1 MVQNGHVNYV
11 MVTQFLLKMIKSLNM
26 GLEHTLAGK
35 WTHLKT
41 RKHQENL
48 RRLNAPL
55 QLIINYISGKNMLTN
70 NMENMEKWNLD
81 RKSLIQ
87 QLLSGITTED
97 LTSLVVFRNQ
107 MQKPTTTPTTKR
119 GQTNTCTTIQETSH
133 TNTNAP
139 NKSTNTISTRL
150 EPSLPPLKTHQKQ
163 IKDVALIF

>member
-1 MVQNGHVNYV
+1 

-26 GLEHTLAGK
+26 GLEQTLAGK

-41 RKHQENL
+41 RKHQGNL

>member
-1 MVQNGHVNYV
+1 
-11 MVTQFLLKMIKSLNM
+11 MVTKVLLKMIKSLNM

-55 QLIINYISGKNMLTN
+55 QLIINYISGKIMLTN

-163 IKDVALIF
+163 IKDAALIC

>member
-1 MVQNGHVNYV
+1 

>member
-1 MVQNGHVNYV
+1 
-11 MVTQFLLKMIKSLNM
+11 MVTKVLLKMIKSLNM

>member
-70 NMENMEKWNLD
+70 NMKNMEKWNLD